1 MKGPRVLKLPFGE
14 DFSVSVHSRAC
25 WVCLLVAVSGNK
37 PEEGPRGIHE
47 GDATKDL
54 QDGGLRTGSA
64 VEGLRKYRFSLD
76 RCCKKA
82 RTVP

>member
-1 MKGPRVLKLPFGE
+1 M
-14 DFSVSVHSRAC
+14 
-25 WVCLLVAVSGNK
+25 SGNK

-54 QDGGLRTGSA
+54 QDGGLRTGNDG
-64 VEGLRKYRFSLD
+64 EGLRKYRFSLD